1 MNAIDSR
8 WFRDD
13 VVVLVE
19 RAGAS
24 IDSLVL
30 PKVEGAAEQAGRWFA
45 RRARRAGGCDSHQ
58 ALIET
63 AGGLLR
69 GGNRLC
75 LGVP

>member
-30 PKVEGAAEQAGRWFA
+30 PKVEGAAELEAV
-45 RRARRAGGCDSHQ
+45 D
-58 ALIET
+58 
-63 AGGLLR
+63 GLLDE
-69 GGNRLC
+69 
-75 LGVP
+75 LGEPAAGFAPRR